1 MTRDPHDIIE
11 RPLLTEKGTDLAAL
25 NKFIFRV
32 KLDANKFEIARA
44 IELIYAKDRVKVLA
58 VNTIRVKGKKKRVMA
73 RGGKAGYSPK
83 WKKAIVTTDKPL
95 SVFEELGV

>member
-1 MTRDPHDIIE
+1 MRDPHVIIE
-11 RPLLTEKGTDLAAL
+11 RPLLTEKGTDLAAV

-32 KLDANKFEIARA
+32 NLDANKIEIAQA
-44 IELIYAKDRVKVLA
+44 IQVIYARDNVKVLA
-58 VNTIRVKGKKKRVMA
+58 VNTIHVKGKKKRTLSK
-73 RGGKAGYSPK
+73 GGKPGYSPD